1 MDQIR
6 AALAEVI
13 AKHGTPEAAA
23 RHLGLPVETV
33 RRVAKGKGLRGENY
47 VRFRERLGLTEE
59 PPKSPAVVGTA
70 TRADPV
76 AVIVA
81 TGQAE
86 AAAWVLEFA
95 SRLLEAGARQ
105 LRQGARREDII
116 SAVEQVEERATRP
129 RAGRRRVSEG

>member
-1 MDQIR
+1 MDRIR
-6 AALAEVI
+6 AALAEAI
-13 AKHGTPEAAA
+13 AKHGNPEAAA

-47 VRFRERLGLTEE
+47 VRFSERLGVVAE
-59 PPKSPAVVGTA
+59 PIPATVRGSARRT
-70 TRADPV
+70 DPV
-76 AVIVA
+76 ATIVA

-95 SRLLEAGARQ
+95 ARLLEAGAQQ

-116 SAVEQVEERATRP
+116 TAVEQTEAQLTRP
-129 RAGRRRVSEG
+129 KTARRRASEA